1 MNPNLM
7 NPEPV
12 NPTDQI
18 IKTPRVDIHLGMD
31 DFKEQLPIDVRNG
44 MTSTPKSVPPKWFY
58 DDHGSQL
65 FAQITRLKE
74 YYPTEAERTI
84 LRLHAGDIAEASG
97 ADTLVEL
104 GSGISDKSRVLLTA
118 MYKRNQLLRYVPF
131 DVSSGVVKQ
140 AASQLVE
147 EYPGVDVHGIIGDFD
162 QHLHT
167 IPTAGTRMIALL
179 GGTLGNYSPGP
190 RREFLTRIAATMSLG
205 DTFLVGTDL
214 VKNVARLELAYNDP
228 YGITEAFNKNVLSVM
243 NSALDADFDLEAF
256 DHVAF
261 FDTTNEWIDIRLR
274 SKVAQR
280 VNIKAL
286 DLAVDFAAG
295 EDLHTEISAKFR
307 RESFAAELAEVG
319 LTQTHWWTD
328 PNNDYAL
335 SLYVR
340 R

>member
-1 MNPNLM
+1 MSTAGGM
-7 NPEPV
+7 
-12 NPTDQI
+12 
-18 IKTPRVDIHLGMD
+18 IKTPKVDIHLGLD
-31 DFKEQLPIDVRNG
+31 DFKNQLPDDVRAG
-44 MTSTPKSVPPKWFY
+44 MAATPKSVPPKWFY

-65 FAQITRLKE
+65 FAQITRLEE

-84 LRLHAGDIAEASG
+84 LRLHSGDIAEASG

-118 MYKRNQLLRYVPF
+118 MFERDQLAAYVPF
-131 DVSSGVVKQ
+131 DVSSGVVQQ
-140 AASQLVE
+140 AAAELVE
-147 EYPGVDVHGIIGDFD
+147 EYPGIEVHGIIGDFD
-162 QHLHT
+162 QHLGT

-190 RREFLTRIAATMSLG
+190 RKVFLQMIADTMNPG

-214 VKNVARLELAYNDP
+214 VKDVARLELAYNDP

-243 NSALDADFDLEAF
+243 NSALDADFDLDAF

-261 FDTTNEWIDIRLR
+261 FDTDNEWIDIRLR
-274 SKVAQR
+274 STKQQR

-307 RESFAAELAEVG
+307 RESFAAELAEIG

-335 SLYVR
+335 SLYR